1 MSQVGRI
8 GGHLLNPNLERRG
21 VDLAFKNTAFND
33 PVIYLQVD
41 PQLNTVINA
50 TDLQADTLYKIRS
63 VGTSNFILIG
73 ATSNTP
79 GTVFRAIGPTT
90 GTGDAYVLD
99 DDNDPNPTSGSGTR
113 IGINTDTPVYDLD
126 VISDASTTN
135 LSIGNISYIDNIT
148 LSNTDTFSTVSGPI
162 NILPNQSNPLIRF
175 DKLTS
180 DNLVLND
187 NTIGSFSN
195 SNVTLDTNGTGK
207 LKIFSSTDIT
217 GNLYATGNITLD
229 GNLSAAENII
239 VGDTPFDTVTVGTD
253 FTQTLEPATDNTFDI
268 GSADKR
274 WANFWSD
281 DWQTPDNLTIT
292 GMIISDQIR
301 IDGTSGGEIFALQ
314 SNDGLELYPGG
325 NIAYGANLSYTI
337 DNPNAYSTPNSDF
350 FGISSA
356 ISESYIIIGAR
367 AEDDAVG
374 NNSGKAYIFDSST
387 GSLLHTLDN
396 PNAYST
402 ASADLFG
409 DVVSISESYAIV
421 GSFGEDDASGANSGK
436 AYIFSTSTG
445 ALLHTL
451 DNPSPNSFDEFGGAV
466 SISESYAIV
475 AAEDD
480 DTDGSNSGRA
490 YIFSTTTGAL
500 LHTLTNPN
508 TSSPAT
514 DVFGTSVAITDTH
527 AIVGARLYDVGG
539 LQNGRAYVFNPL
551 TGALLHTLENP
562 NLYGNASS
570 DNFGI
575 SVALSESYAIVGANF
590 EDDDTGTSSGAAYI
604 FDLSDGSVL
613 NSLSNPN
620 PNDNGTNDV
629 FGQSVSITDNYA
641 IVAAPTEDDAELGSG
656 KVYVFD
662 VTDGSL
668 LATIDNPNAYETSL
682 SDFFGWSVGISGNRV
697 VVGAYGES
705 EPGWSNSGTAYVFDI
720 NFSKTFIEDTQWETN
735 NITNLLNTPLTFTST
750 GIGYLRFM
758 GDNGVV
764 IPAGGDASRPSSPE
778 TGDTRW
784 NTDGELLECFDAV
797 TGTYITS
804 IGPGEVVTQEFV
816 EELGN
821 IYSLILG

>member
-33 PVIYLQVD
+33 PVLYLQVD

-50 TDLQADTLYKIRS
+50 TDLQADTLYKIRT

-79 GTVFRAIGPTT
+79 GTIFRAIGPTT
-90 GTGDAYVLD
+90 GTGDAYALD

-126 VISDASTTN
+126 IISDASTTN
-135 LSIGNISYIDNIT
+135 LIIGNIGYIDNIT

-292 GMIISDQIR
+292 GMIISDQLR
-301 IDGTSGGEIFALQ
+301 IEGISGGEIFALQ
-314 SNDGLELYPGG
+314 SNDGVL
-325 NIAYGANLSYTI
+325 LS
-337 DNPNAYSTPNSDF
+337 P
-350 FGISSA
+350 
-356 ISESYIIIGAR
+356 
-367 AEDDAVG
+367 
-374 NNSGKAYIFDSST
+374 
-387 GSLLHTLDN
+387 
-396 PNAYST
+396 
-402 ASADLFG
+402 
-409 DVVSISESYAIV
+409 
-421 GSFGEDDASGANSGK
+421 
-436 AYIFSTSTG
+436 
-445 ALLHTL
+445 
-451 DNPSPNSFDEFGGAV
+451 
-466 SISESYAIV
+466 
-475 AAEDD
+475 
-480 DTDGSNSGRA
+480 
-490 YIFSTTTGAL
+490 
-500 LHTLTNPN
+500 
-508 TSSPAT
+508 
-514 DVFGTSVAITDTH
+514 
-527 AIVGARLYDVGG
+527 
-539 LQNGRAYVFNPL
+539 
-551 TGALLHTLENP
+551 
-562 NLYGNASS
+562 
-570 DNFGI
+570 
-575 SVALSESYAIVGANF
+575 
-590 EDDDTGTSSGAAYI
+590 DTG
-604 FDLSDGSVL
+604 
-613 NSLSNPN
+613 
-620 PNDNGTNDV
+620 
-629 FGQSVSITDNYA
+629 IT
-641 IVAAPTEDDAELGSG
+641 L
-656 KVYVFD
+656 
-662 VTDGSL
+662 
-668 LATIDNPNAYETSL
+668 
-682 SDFFGWSVGISGNRV
+682 
-697 VVGAYGES
+697 
-705 EPGWSNSGTAYVFDI
+705 
-720 NFSKTFIEDTQWETN
+720 IEDTKWETN
-735 NITNLLNTPLTFTST
+735 NITNMLNTPLTFTST

-784 NTDGELLECFDAV
+784 NTDDELLECFDAV

-804 IGPGEVVTQEFV
+804 IGPGDVVTQEFV

-821 IYSLILG
+821 LYSLILG